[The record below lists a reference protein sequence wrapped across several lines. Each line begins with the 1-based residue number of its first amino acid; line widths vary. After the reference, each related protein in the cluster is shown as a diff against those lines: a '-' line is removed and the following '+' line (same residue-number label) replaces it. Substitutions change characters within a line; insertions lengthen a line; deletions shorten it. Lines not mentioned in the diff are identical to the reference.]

1 MSPFPAISPFPAM
14 SGTDLIRIISGIIS
28 IVDASLKIYETL
40 EDASG
45 LPRSFRDV
53 AARLPIVQDTLET
66 TKAVLEEEEEG
77 EEIPAAKSR
86 DALAK
91 ILESCFAKAASL
103 NKTLQAVMPTE
114 GASTTT
120 RCLKAIKIF
129 PTADKVDSLMNG
141 ILHDVHVLA
150 ANHSVKA
157 ATRTQVKN
165 LVALVRRA
173 EQRENSE
180 RRATIAFCNAGF
192 GSQYIHDGQ
201 GNQNVSMGKGM
212 QINGAL
218 TAPLYISVTR

>member
-1 MSPFPAISPFPAM
+1 M
-14 SGTDLIRIISGIIS
+14 SGTDLIRIISSIIS
-28 IVDASLKIYETL
+28 IVDASLKIYEAF

-45 LPRSFRDV
+45 LPQSFRDV

-77 EEIPAAKSR
+77 GEIPAAKSR

-91 ILESCFAKAASL
+91 ILESCLAKAASL
-103 NKTLQAVMPTE
+103 NKTLQALMPTE

-141 ILHDVHVLA
+141 ILLDVHVLA

-157 ATRTQVKN
+157 ATRTQVN
-165 LVALVRRA
+165 HLIALVGKA
-173 EQRENSE
+173 KLRENSG
-180 RRATIAFCNAGF
+180 RRMAIELCNVGF

-201 GNQNVSMGKGM
+201 GNQNVLMGKGM
-212 QINGAL
+212 QINGVL
-218 TAPLYISVTR
+218 TAPLYISVAR